1 MSRRGGQLYIDPD
14 ECIDCDACVE
24 ARPVDATTS
33 EDLVPPDWEHYIE
46 PKAAITGRRGHE
58 ALPDLRIRPM
68 DQRARGFSMR
78 YVESTQNV
86 KRTDESEPAP
96 RQSDTRRP
104 SPGGGP
110 SVDEMSEWSF
120 PASDPPAVWTW
131 DVGHGGR
138 DET

>member
-1 MSRRGGQLYIDPD
+1 M
-14 ECIDCDACVE
+14 
-24 ARPVDATTS
+24 DATTS

-46 PKAAITGRRGHE
+46 PKAANYRTGGDE
-58 ALPDLRIRPM
+58 ALPVLHIRPL
-68 DQRARGFSMR
+68 DPRVRGSRMR
-78 YVESTQNV
+78 YVESTQNIN
-86 KRTDESEPAP
+86 RTNEREPAP